1 MLCLPHRE
9 SVVKVS
15 RVFLHYSCTEQ
26 RCITR
31 TSGGLVINEIFRIIS
46 QKMDVS
52 QEMNVSSLTQT
63 GHYSS
68 AIYLATQ

>member
-1 MLCLPHRE
+1 MLCLSHCV
-9 SVVKVS
+9 SMVMVS
-15 RVFLHYSCTEQ
+15 RVFLHYSCTEVSHVPLD
-26 RCITR
+26 R
-31 TSGGLVINEIFRIIS
+31 NEIFVIIS

-68 AIYLATQ
+68 AIYLATK